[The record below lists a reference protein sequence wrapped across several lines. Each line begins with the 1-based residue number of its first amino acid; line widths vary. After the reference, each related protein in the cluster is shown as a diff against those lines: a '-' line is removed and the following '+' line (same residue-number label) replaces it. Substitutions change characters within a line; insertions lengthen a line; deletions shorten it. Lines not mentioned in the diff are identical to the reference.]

1 MDGNPVEVQSW
12 STRVE
17 RNAISPPSGAD
28 ADSTSRMRVVSI
40 INQKGG
46 CGKTT
51 TAINL
56 AAVLARSGAR
66 TLLVDMDPQSHC
78 AAGLGV
84 PESGIEHG
92 VAELLLGDLERP
104 LDLQSHL
111 WEIGTNLHLL
121 PSTVQLAML
130 EAPYG
135 PLASRLDRDRRLSR
149 LLAWWRESFDWCI
162 VDCPPTIGLLT
173 FNALMAS
180 DLVLVPVETGYFS
193 LKGAEKQIQTIGAL
207 VERRQQPIPFYLLPT
222 LVDESKPLSRDVLAA
237 LSSRF
242 SEHLLPVVVHN
253 HEVLREAAS
262 FGQAVTEYAPGSD
275 AEVDFQVL
283 AQWLEAWRI
292 ETNDAVEASGQ
303 AMLGMPPQPLIEPPM
318 PTHSVDFPSV
328 VQADSALAQV
338 SIDVSGAAIAA
349 GMNVP
354 PPFNRAADLAARL
367 RALAERARNGDARSQ
382 APIPQGFG
390 AQTPAETQSL
400 GASKGEQR

>member
-1 MDGNPVEVQSW
+1 
-12 STRVE
+12 
-17 RNAISPPSGAD
+17 
-28 ADSTSRMRVVSI
+28 MRVVSI

-56 AAVLARSGAR
+56 AAVLARTGAR
-66 TLLVDMDPQSHC
+66 TMLVDMDPQSHC

-84 PESGIEHG
+84 PESSIEHG

-104 LDLQSHL
+104 LESHEHL

-130 EAPYG
+130 EAPSG
-135 PLASRLDRDRRLSR
+135 PLASRLDRDRRLAR
-149 LLAWWRESFDWCI
+149 LLAGWRDQFDWCI

-207 VERRQQPIPFYLLPT
+207 VERRQRPIPFYLLPT
-222 LVDESKPLSRDVLAA
+222 LVDESKPLSRDVLAT
-237 LSSRF
+237 LTTRF
-242 SEHLLPVVVHN
+242 SEHLLPVVVRN

-275 AEVDFQVL
+275 AETDFHVL
-283 AQWLEAWRI
+283 AQWLESWRV
-292 ETNDAVEASGQ
+292 ETIAEVRALADALPGLPLPASV
-303 AMLGMPPQPLIEPPM
+303 EPPV
-318 PTHSVDFPSV
+318 TRSATDFPSSV
-328 VQADSALAQV
+328 AGSPLAQV
-338 SIDVSGAAIAA
+338 GIEISSTAIAA
-349 GMNVP
+349 GIDRP
-354 PPFNRAADLAARL
+354 PPVNRAADLAARL
-367 RALAERARNGDARSQ
+367 RALADRARHVDARSQ

-390 AQTPAETQSL
+390 AAEPADSTSKHDETGVAQ
-400 GASKGEQR
+400 